1 MVDGIAYRWLIRRKP
16 TYHQATGDGPLTM
29 AIQRDD
35 GTGSVLVVETDRARP
50 DNWMGTPAAVI
61 TPKTVTSVIRQAQR
75 YGWPKKFALK
85 AAT

>member
-1 MVDGIAYRWLIRRKP
+1 VVDGIAYRWLIRRKP

-35 GTGSVLVVETDRARP
+35 GTGTVLMVATDRARP
-50 DNWMGTPAAVI
+50 DNWMGADSAVI
-61 TPKTVTSVIRQAQR
+61 TPKTVASVIRKAQR
-75 YGWPKKFALK
+75 DGWPKKFALK